1 MNGKSRVVVL
11 VVVLAVAVAAAG
23 GMIGVRYRR
32 GPHTLR
38 DVCGLSDQNLTGIA
52 EFSPSE
58 AAFAVMTRDGAVRIV
73 DPAGGLVRTLKQKN
87 EQISALAYSPDGRR
101 LMTGMRSGKVVVWDV
116 HTGASEVVFEKPG
129 VEAARVAWLGN
140 TGRGVLGVSVDHE
153 KLKEKPS
160 GFVFSPSSGK
170 VIRTFSSFVR
180 DDFQTLA
187 ASPDGRRIAVLEI
200 PGKPRG
206 VFLLDAEHG
215 EATAVLV
222 HAGHMSGPLS
232 VAIGPDNNTVAVGY
246 APWDVIL
253 WDARRE
259 SVLSILKGH
268 ENWVV
273 SLAFSPDGK
282 MLVSGAGDSTARVW
296 SIPAGKEIGRIQFP
310 GPSTYVHSVG
320 FSHDGNLVLAAA
332 ENGQVVIAKAPKL
345 P

>member
-1 MNGKSRVVVL
+1 MNGRSRVVVL
-11 VVVLAVAVAAAG
+11 VVVLAVAVAG
-23 GMIGVRYRR
+23 GMIGVRYMR
-32 GPHTLR
+32 GPRVLKR
-38 DVCGLSDQNLTGIA
+38 VCSLSDENLTAIA

-58 AAFAVMTRDGAVRIV
+58 AAVAVMTRDGAVRIV
-73 DPAGGLVRTLKQKN
+73 DPAGGLVRTLKQKH

-101 LMTGMRSGKVVVWDV
+101 LMTGMRSGKVLVWDV
-116 HTGASEVVFEKPG
+116 HTGASQVVFEKPG

-140 TGRGVLGVSVDHE
+140 TGRGVLGVAVDHE
-153 KLKEKPS
+153 KQKEKPS
-160 GFVFSPSSGK
+160 GFVFSLSSGK
-170 VIRTFSSFVR
+170 VTRTFSSSVR

-187 ASPDGRRIAVLEI
+187 ASPDGKRIAVLEI

-206 VFLLDAEHG
+206 AFLLDAEHG

-232 VAIGPDNNTVAVGY
+232 VAIGPDNNAVAVGY

-259 SVLSILKGH
+259 NVIELLTGH
-268 ENWVV
+268 KNWVV
-273 SLAFSPDGK
+273 SLAFSPDGR

-310 GPSTYVHSVG
+310 GPSTYVNSVG
-320 FSHDGNLVLAAA
+320 FSHDGKLVLAAA